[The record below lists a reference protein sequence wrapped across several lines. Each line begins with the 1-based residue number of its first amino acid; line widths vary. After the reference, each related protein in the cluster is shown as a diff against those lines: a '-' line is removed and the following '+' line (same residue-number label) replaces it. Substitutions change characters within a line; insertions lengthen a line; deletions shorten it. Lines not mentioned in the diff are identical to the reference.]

1 MTTPIVAGNVDH
13 GELEKLQ
20 AFAAALPEGSDLS
33 ILLAHMVKAI
43 RDGLDVAL
51 VDLDAELTPNQAADF
66 LRMSRPHLLK
76 LLDEGYIPFHRVGS
90 HRRVRNSD
98 LVAFL
103 TRREVARKEM
113 AFVQAHRTDLEW
125 EAAAETSGL
134 SQDLLAR
141 LT

>member
-1 MTTPIVAGNVDH
+1 MATSVSAGHVDRD
-13 GELEKLQ
+13 ELAGLQ
-20 AFAAALPEGSDLS
+20 AFAAQLPEGSDLS
-33 ILLAHMVKAI
+33 ALLSHAVAAI

-51 VDLDAELTPNQAADF
+51 VELDAELSPNQAADF

-76 LLDEGYIPFHRVGS
+76 LLDKGFIPFHRVGS

-103 TRREVARKEM
+103 TRREVARQEM
-113 AFVQAHRTDLEW
+113 AFVDAHRTDLEL
-125 EAAAETSGL
+125 EAAAESAGL
-134 SQDLLAR
+134 SPELLAR